1 MRSEA
6 TAAVTAVHDLELFA
20 GLEPEAAQRAIA
32 GLASVALALGDR
44 FDVAATTASCCVVR
58 SGRLTLAF
66 EATAP
71 RGRERTIGVLEE
83 GDVLVRPTAS
93 WAAVGPGLRCRAIE
107 PSVVLLV
114 ERQQLD
120 AWMTVPAL
128 AANLVRVLSAQVADR
143 ELAVAVALEARVER
157 RLLLKLR
164 QLAERWG
171 RVTPEGVRLDLRLTH
186 QELADMVGAVRES
199 VTLALGRLARQGELE
214 VRNRTILIRRPGTAG
229 MGDRPGEEPAL
240 SDAGKRVA
248 GRPGP
253 EAPEAAVG

>member
-1 MRSEA
+1 VRSADAPAVEP
-6 TAAVTAVHDLELFA
+6 TAAHHLELFA
-20 GLEPEAAQRAIA
+20 GLEPAAAERAIA
-32 GLASVALALGDR
+32 GLDPVELDAGER
-44 FDVAATTASCCVVR
+44 FDVSATTASCCVVR
-58 SGRLTLAF
+58 CGRLALAF
-66 EATAP
+66 EPAAV
-71 RGRERTIGVLEE
+71 RGRDRTIGVLEE
-83 GDVLVRPTAS
+83 GDVLVRPTAG

-114 ERQQLD
+114 EREQLD
-120 AWMTVPAL
+120 EWIRIPTM

-143 ELAVAVALEARVER
+143 ELAVAVALEPRVER

-214 VRNRTILIRRPGTAG
+214 IRNRTILIRRPAVDGLSVPPAA
-229 MGDRPGEEPAL
+229 EEQAL
-240 SDAGKRVA
+240 SDAG
-248 GRPGP
+248 
-253 EAPEAAVG
+253 

>member
-6 TAAVTAVHDLELFA
+6 AAPATPVHDLELFA
-20 GLEPEAAQRAIA
+20 GLEPEAAERAIA
-32 GLASVALALGDR
+32 GLASVELRLGER
-44 FDVAATTASCCVVR
+44 FDVSATTASCCVVR

-66 EATAP
+66 EPTAL
-71 RGRERTIGVLEE
+71 RGRDRTIGVLEE

-114 ERQQLD
+114 EREQLE
-120 AWMTVPAL
+120 AWMNVPAL
-128 AANLVRVLSAQVADR
+128 AANLVSVLSTQVADR

-214 VRNRTILIRRPGTAG
+214 VRNRTILIRHPGADG
-229 MGDRPGEEPAL
+229 LEGGAGEESAL
-240 SDAGKRVA
+240 SDAG
-248 GRPGP
+248 
-253 EAPEAAVG
+253 